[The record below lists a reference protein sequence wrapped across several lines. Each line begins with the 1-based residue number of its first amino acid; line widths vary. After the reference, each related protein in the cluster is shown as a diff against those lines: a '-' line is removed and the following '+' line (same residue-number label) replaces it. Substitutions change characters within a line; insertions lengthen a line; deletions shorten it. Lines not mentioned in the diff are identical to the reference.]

1 MKAVPNQDLTLQ
13 DIFRVFDRRRRTAIG
28 TLCVFVLLSILVCV
42 FMTRSYDAQGV
53 IELQKSS
60 SDSLGLD
67 SLMSGMGGGDAGG
80 GGAGDSLSANI
91 DLQTQADILQSDT
104 LAIQVIHE
112 LDLEKNKDFIPHF
125 NPVYWA
131 MGLLSVSGP
140 PDPKNVPMEDQPR
153 RRQHMLDVFSAHL
166 KVKVTEGTRLM
177 EVHYMNSDPKVAA
190 AVVNH
195 LFKALVD
202 YNFQTK
208 FNATDEVSK
217 WLQNQLGGLRQE
229 STDLEAKV
237 VTLQKETGLFGV
249 GGVDLQGKPIIYS
262 PILDHLQQSTA
273 QLSGAQMNRILKE
286 SVYRVAS
293 TGNAEMI
300 SQLAGTGMGGIGGAG
315 GSGVTNALTLLQNLR
330 AQEATQEALIGQDAS
345 VYGAS
350 YPKLIEDRAN
360 LKKVQQ
366 AIKDEVAR
374 IAERSKNDYE
384 IALTAE
390 QGARATYEGDRATAE
405 KQNDKTIEYS
415 IAQREAEQSQ
425 ELYEDLQKRL
435 REAGILDSL
444 HATNLTV
451 VDEARSPAKPARPNV
466 LLYLAIGL
474 GAGIFFGLASALFV
488 DAIDNK
494 LQGTEEVEAM
504 GLPLLGLVPQ
514 IKAEAFTQPSTILD
528 ARYSAF
534 SEAVRRLR
542 STLLISRSGKPPQVL
557 VVTSGSPR
565 EGKSTLSLALAIS
578 LAQLDKKVLLLEADM
593 RRPVL
598 RSRTGMALK
607 GGLSVLLTDRE
618 SSMEPIPY
626 AEYPNL
632 YLMPAGPVPP
642 YPAELLGSERMHA
655 LLRQWQTEFD
665 FVVMD
670 CPPVLPVSDVQLL
683 ESLADATILVA
694 RTGFTSR
701 VALNRAYQLLYPHVK
716 DPATPAIGIVLN
728 FVSQQSAAYYGY
740 YGYYGNKK
748 YEYHQEEGQD
758 ENA

>member
-1 MKAVPNQDLTLQ
+1 MNAVPNQDLTLR

-28 TLCVFVLLSILVCV
+28 TLLGFFAMAVVVCI

-67 SLMSGMGGGDAGG
+67 SLMSGMGGGSEGG
-80 GGAGDSLSANI
+80 GGGDSLSANI

-104 LAIQVIHE
+104 LALQVIRE

-131 MGLLSVSGP
+131 MGLFTISGP
-140 PDPKNVPMEDQPR
+140 PDPRNAALEDSPR
-153 RRQHMLDVFSAHL
+153 RRAHAVAVFNNHL

-177 EVHYMNSDPKVAA
+177 DVHFMNSDPKVSA

-195 LFKALVD
+195 LLQALID
-202 YNFQTK
+202 YNFKTK
-208 FNATDEVSK
+208 FKATDEVSK
-217 WLQNQLGGLRQE
+217 WLEGQLGALRKE
-229 STDLEAKV
+229 SEDLQAKV
-237 VTLQKETGLFGV
+237 VIIQKETGLFGV

-262 PILDHLQQSTA
+262 PTLDHLQQSTV
-273 QLSGAQMNRILKE
+273 QLSQAQMNLILKG
-286 SVYRVAS
+286 SVYKIAS

-300 SQLAGTGMGGIGGAG
+300 SQLAGTSMGGGQGGAG
-315 GSGVTNALTLLQNLR
+315 VTSALNLLQNLR
-330 AQEATQEALIGQDAS
+330 TQEATLEAQIGQDAA
-345 VYGAS
+345 VFGAS
-350 YPKLIEDRAN
+350 YPKLIEERAS

-366 AIKDEVAR
+366 AIQQETAR
-374 IAERSKNDYE
+374 VAERAKNDYE
-384 IALTAE
+384 IALGAE
-390 QGARATYEGDRATAE
+390 QGAQATYDVDRAAAE

-425 ELYEDLQKRL
+425 ELYEDLLKRL

-451 VDEARSPAKPARPNV
+451 VDAASPPSKPSRPNV
-466 LLYLAIGL
+466 LLYLAVGL
-474 GAGIFFGLASALFV
+474 GVGVFFGLSAALFV

-514 IKAEAFTQPSTILD
+514 IKAEAFSQPATILD

-557 VVTSGSPR
+557 IITSGSPR
-565 EGKSTLSLALAIS
+565 EGKSTLSLALAVS
-578 LAQLDKKVLLLEADM
+578 LAQLDKRVLLLEADM

-618 SSMEPIPY
+618 ATMDPMPY
-626 AEYPNL
+626 PEYPNL
-632 YLMPAGPVPP
+632 FLMPAGPVPP
-642 YPAELLGSERMHA
+642 YPAELLGSERMVS
-655 LLRQWQTEFD
+655 LLKNWKEQFD
-665 FVVMD
+665 FIVMD
-670 CPPVLPVSDVQLL
+670 CPPVLPVSDAQLL
-683 ESLADATILVA
+683 EGLADATILVA

-701 VALNRAYQLLYPHVK
+701 VALNRSYQLLYPHVK
-716 DPATPAIGIVLN
+716 DPSTPAIGIVLN

>member
-1 MKAVPNQDLTLQ
+1 MKAVPNQGLTIQ
-13 DIFRVFDRRRRTAIG
+13 DILRVFDRRRRTAIG
-28 TLCVFVLLSILVCV
+28 TLLGFFLLAVLLCL
-42 FMTRSYDAQGV
+42 FMTRKYDAQGV

-67 SLMSGMGGGDAGG
+67 NMMSGVGNGGT

-91 DLQTQADILQSDT
+91 DLQTQADILQSET
-104 LAIQVIHE
+104 LALQVIRE
-112 LDLEKNKDFIPHF
+112 LNLEENKDFKPHF

-140 PDPKNVPMEDQPR
+140 PDPRGAPLEESPR
-153 RRQHMLDVFSAHL
+153 RRRHLLDVFSAQL

-177 EVHYMNSDPKVAA
+177 EVHYMNSNPKISA

-195 LFKALVD
+195 LFDALID
-202 YNFQTK
+202 YNFKTK
-208 FNATDEVSK
+208 YKATGNVSK
-217 WLQNQLGGLRQE
+217 WLEEQLGDLRKE
-229 STDLEAKV
+229 SEDREAKV
-237 VTLQKETGLFGV
+237 VTMQKETGLFGV

-286 SVYRVAS
+286 SVYRVAN

-300 SQLAGTGMGGIGGAG
+300 SQLAGTSMGGGAG
-315 GSGVTNALTLLQNLR
+315 GNGVTNALTLLQSLR
-330 AQEATQEALIGQDAS
+330 AQEATQEALIGQDAA

-360 LKKVQQ
+360 LRKVEQS
-366 AIKDEVAR
+366 IKDEVER
-374 IAERSKNDYE
+374 IGERAKNDYE
-384 IALTAE
+384 IALSAEHGAQANYDIDRTA
-390 QGARATYEGDRATAE
+390 AE

-425 ELYEDLQKRL
+425 ELYEDLLKRL

-451 VDEARSPAKPARPNV
+451 VDAASPPAKPARPNV
-466 LLYLAIGL
+466 LLYLLIGAA
-474 GAGIFFGLASALFV
+474 AGIFFGLATALFV

-494 LQGTEEVEAM
+494 VQGTEEVEAM

-514 IKAEAFTQPSTILD
+514 IKGEGFARPSAVLD

-534 SEAVRRLR
+534 NESVRRLR

-578 LAQLDKKVLLLEADM
+578 LTQLDKKVLLLEADM

-598 RSRTGMALK
+598 RLRTGIALN

-618 SSMEPIPY
+618 ATIAPTPY
-626 AEYPNL
+626 AGFQNL
-632 YLMPAGPVPP
+632 FLMPAGPIPP
-642 YPAELLGSERMHA
+642 YPAELLGSERMRSLVKEWTA
-655 LLRQWQTEFD
+655 EYD

-694 RTGFTSR
+694 RAGLTSR
-701 VALNRAYQLLYPHVK
+701 VSLNRAYQLLYPHVK
-716 DPATPAIGIVLN
+716 DPGTPAIGVVLN
-728 FVSQQSAAYYGY
+728 SVSQQSAAYYGY
-740 YGYYGNKK
+740 YGYHGNKD
-748 YEYHQEEGQD
+748 YEYNQEERQ
-758 ENA
+758 NAKT